1 MTATSASVLL
11 NRLQAKA
18 RLRHLQ
24 VLVKLA
30 ELLNLKRCAEA
41 LGLSQPAVTQVLAD
55 LERLVELPLFDRHSR
70 GVRITPAGQQLL
82 PVARRMLEA
91 LAEGS
96 ETLTAMKRDGD
107 GLVRVAAITAAVSGL
122 LVRVVPAFAVAHP
135 RVQVHVRESE
145 VDQCAPQLARHEV
158 DIVVCRQPASMPAG
172 CRFVPL
178 LDDRFVVA
186 CGTAHPLAGRRGV
199 RWSTLARQR
208 WLTSPVGSAARQ
220 VFDRTMTEAGASP
233 ALSPVVTRVSPLTW
247 ALLQAQA
254 LLTLVPYGVVRQL
267 VEAGQLAV
275 IEPLPAIPF
284 GSLGLLMPEL
294 DTTTATR
301 LFADFAQA
309 FVQAGPNPK
318 TR

>member
-1 MTATSASVLL
+1 MPSTSASVLL

-70 GVRITPAGQQLL
+70 GVRITPAGAQLL
-82 PVARRMLEA
+82 PVARRMLDA

-96 ETLTAMKRDGD
+96 ETLTALKHEGE

-122 LVRVVPAFAVAHP
+122 LVRVVPAFAQAHP
-135 RVQVHVRESE
+135 TVQVHVRESE
-145 VDQCAPQLARHEV
+145 VDQCAPQLARREV
-158 DIVVCRQPASMPAG
+158 DVVVCREPATLPAG
-172 CRFVPL
+172 CRFQPL

-186 CGTAHPLAGRRGV
+186 CGTAHPLAGRRSV

-208 WLTSPVGSAARQ
+208 WLVSPVGSAARGL
-220 VFDRTMTEAGASP
+220 FDRLMAESGTRP
-233 ALSPVVTRVSPLTW
+233 VLSPVVTRVSPLTW
-247 ALLQAQA
+247 ALLQAQP

-275 IEPLPAIPF
+275 IEPLPALPF
-284 GSLGLLMPEL
+284 APLGLLLPQQ
-294 DTTTATR
+294 DITAATR
-301 LFADFAQA
+301 SFVDFVDAY
-309 FVQAGPNPK
+309 V
-318 TR
+318 RR

>member
-1 MTATSASVLL
+1 MLISVMTATSASVLL
-11 NRLQAKA
+11 NRLQARA

-82 PVARRMLEA
+82 PVARRMLDA

-122 LVRVVPAFAVAHP
+122 LVRVVPAFALAHP
-135 RVQVHVRESE
+135 KVQVHVRESE

-158 DIVVCRQPASMPAG
+158 DIVVCPPFTALKSVA
-172 CRFVPL
+172 
-178 LDDRFVVA
+178 DRFMQQYA
-186 CGTAHPLAGRRGV
+186 RPATGPFPSSGIIHDGLV
-199 RWSTLARQR
+199 RDQTHTLFPR
-208 WLTSPVGSAARQ
+208 PVNG
-220 VFDRTMTEAGASP
+220 E
-233 ALSPVVTRVSPLTW
+233 
-247 ALLQAQA
+247 
-254 LLTLVPYGVVRQL
+254 
-267 VEAGQLAV
+267 
-275 IEPLPAIPF
+275 
-284 GSLGLLMPEL
+284 
-294 DTTTATR
+294 
-301 LFADFAQA
+301 
-309 FVQAGPNPK
+309 
-318 TR
+318 